1 MPDEMGR
8 DGGVVTYL
16 LLFLLITVSNTTP
29 QFLHRYIVIHNTSTF
44 PFPLFNALKLGHL
57 FAKILMD

>member
-16 LLFLLITVSNTTP
+16 LLFLLITVSNTIP
-29 QFLHRYIVIHNTSTF
+29 QFLHRYIVIHNTST
-44 PFPLFNALKLGHL
+44 FPLFNALKLGHL

>member
-16 LLFLLITVSNTTP
+16 LLFLLITVSTTLP
-29 QFLHRYIVIHNTSTF
+29 QFLHRYIVISTQY
-44 PFPLFNALKLGHL
+44 LG
-57 FAKILMD
+57 

>member
-16 LLFLLITVSNTTP
+16 LLFLLITVSNTIP

-44 PFPLFNALKLGHL
+44 PLLTEQTLKLGPFCL
-57 FAKILMD
+57 QRSY